1 MVKNG
6 LESIVSFLN
15 NETFID
21 KYLNSNVNLFGN
33 ETRIIKLLIANL
45 NGLIENNDELFKDR
59 CQKLNPLL
67 IETIFKIINKAE
79 TKSDITYSAYLF
91 LSKICS
97 EDEIKERF
105 SNILIK
111 YDDYLKKCA
120 DDFNPNQN
128 PKDTEHKCREIRF
141 VLDLYIQLKVS
152 YENIQVKLSEKAIS
166 AIENVIFAIRKLDK
180 KIQKDL
186 EDNHE
191 VLEGKLRLFGKIDD
205 SNYEPKT
212 TQNHDAVSRKIVHPN
227 TILISFDLDN
237 EPKCNKLSERLMKT
251 YDFDVWTDII
261 NNNKGILIISLLIVI
276 NNALKFFHLRYIRY
290 S

>member
-33 ETRIIKLLIANL
+33 ETRIIKQLIANL

-59 CQKLNPLL
+59 CQTLNPLL

-111 YDDYLKKCA
+111 YENNSNTAIIGVK
-120 DDFNPNQN
+120 PNGT
-128 PKDTEHKCREIRF
+128 PEG
-141 VLDLYIQLKVS
+141 
-152 YENIQVKLSEKAIS
+152 NIIYVKLNPCKY
-166 AIENVIFAIRKLDK
+166 K
-180 KIQKDL
+180 
-186 EDNHE
+186 
-191 VLEGKLRLFGKIDD
+191 
-205 SNYEPKT
+205 P
-212 TQNHDAVSRKIVHPN
+212 
-227 TILISFDLDN
+227 
-237 EPKCNKLSERLMKT
+237 
-251 YDFDVWTDII
+251 
-261 NNNKGILIISLLIVI
+261 
-276 NNALKFFHLRYIRY
+276 
-290 S
+290 